1 MATEAIIG
9 YGVVGL
15 IALAIAFG
23 LIAWIWEI
31 VKTIQAQSRLEK
43 ELTWYRDI
51 PVGGDLKLASYIM
64 GEYGSSCSNKCLLSA
79 SVLKLVNEGV
89 LTVEWHEDA
98 DGKRAQ
104 RFVVHEY
111 TLGAHEPEMMHTLY
125 DIFCEAAGDDGVLE
139 PQELKE
145 WLDTDKNDYKVRK
158 FVDQMELNLKP
169 KYKHKDFKAM
179 HDDAMQVFG
188 LKKFLE
194 EFTLID
200 ERELKEVSLW
210 KDYMVWATL
219 FGNAEQ
225 VVRDMK
231 KVNPEYFRM
240 DAVAALMADD
250 EMLPAFNKS
259 MHKSMKNSIARFEGD
274 REREE
279 RHGRSSGSG
288 GRASTGGGGGGFSGS
303 GGGGGVR

>member
-1 MATEAIIG
+1 MATEQIIG
-9 YGVVGL
+9 YGVIGAIGL
-15 IALAIAFG
+15 AMVLG
-23 LIAWIWEI
+23 LLAWIWEI
-31 VKTIQAQSRLEK
+31 VKTIQAKSRLEQ

-51 PVGGDLKLASYIM
+51 PVGGNLKLASYIM
-64 GEYGSSCSNKCLLSA
+64 GEYGSSCSNKHLLSA

-104 RFVVHEY
+104 RFTVHNY
-111 TLGAHEPEMMHTLY
+111 TLGAEEPEMMRSLY
-125 DIFCEAAGDDGVLE
+125 NIFCEAAGDDGVLE
-139 PQELKE
+139 SQELKE

-169 KYKHKDFKAM
+169 KYKHKDFRAM
-179 HDDAMQVFG
+179 HDDAMQIFG

-194 EFTLID
+194 EFTLMD
-200 ERELKEVSLW
+200 ERELQEVSLW

-219 FGNAEQ
+219 FGITDQ

-240 DAVAALMADD
+240 DAVASLMADED
-250 EMLPAFNKS
+250 ALPAFNRTINKS
-259 MHKSMKNSIARFEGD
+259 IKDSCARFAGD
-274 REREE
+274 AEREE
-279 RHGRSSGSG
+279 RRSSGAGGRSS
-288 GRASTGGGGGGFSGS
+288 RGGGGGGFSG
-303 GGGGGVR
+303 GGGGGGIR

>member
-1 MATEAIIG
+1 MTTEQIIG
-9 YGVVGL
+9 YGVIGAIGL
-15 IALAIAFG
+15 AMVLG
-23 LIAWIWEI
+23 LLAWIWEI
-31 VKTIQAQSRLEK
+31 VKTIQAKSRLDK

-51 PVGGDLKLASYIM
+51 PVGGNLKLASYIM
-64 GEYGSSCSNKCLLSA
+64 GEYGSSCSNKQLLSA
-79 SVLKLVNEGV
+79 SVLKLVNDGV

-104 RFVVHEY
+104 RFTVHDY
-111 TLGAHEPEMMHTLY
+111 TLGAEEPEMMRSLY
-125 DIFCEAAGDDGVLE
+125 DIFHEAAGDDGVLE

-145 WLDTDKNDYKVRK
+145 WLDTDKNDFNVRK
-158 FVDQMELNLKP
+158 FVDQMELNLRP
-169 KYKHKDFKAM
+169 KYKHKDFRVM

-194 EFTLID
+194 EFTLMD
-200 ERELKEVSLW
+200 ERELQEVTLW

-219 FGNAEQ
+219 FGIANQ

-279 RHGRSSGSG
+279 RRGRSSGGG
-288 GRASTGGGGGGFSGS
+288 GRASMGGGGGGFSGT

>member
-1 MATEAIIG
+1 MATEQIIG
-9 YGVVGL
+9 YGVIGA
-15 IALAIAFG
+15 IALAAVLG
-23 LIAWIWEI
+23 LIVWIWEI
-31 VKTIQAQSRLEK
+31 VKTIQAKSRLKK
-43 ELTWYRDI
+43 ELTWYRGI
-51 PVGGDLKLASYIM
+51 PVGGNLKLASYIM
-64 GEYGSSCSNKCLLSA
+64 GEYGSSCSNKRLLSA

-89 LTVEWHEDA
+89 LSVEWHEDA

-104 RFVVHEY
+104 RFAVHNY
-111 TLGAHEPEMMHTLY
+111 TLGDEEPEMMHSLY
-125 DIFCEAAGDDGVLE
+125 DIFREAAGDDGVLE

-158 FVDQMELNLKP
+158 FVDQMELNLRP
-169 KYKHKDFKAM
+169 KYKHKDFRAM

-194 EFTLID
+194 EFTLMD
-200 ERELKEVSLW
+200 ERELKEVALW

-219 FGNAEQ
+219 FGNSEQ

-231 KVNPEYFRM
+231 QMNPEYFRM
-240 DAVAALMADD
+240 DAVAALMADE
-250 EMLPAFNKS
+250 EMLPAFNKT

-279 RHGRSSGSG
+279 RRSSGGGGRSSM
-288 GRASTGGGGGGFSGS
+288 GGGGGGFSGG